1 METLKNLSILSGI
14 LFRSITYLSCIIK
27 KIFVNFVVL
36 CESMRGDSVYLVLL
50 SRMYLE
56 DLGDLDSSRP

>member
-27 KIFVNFVVL
+27 KI
-36 CESMRGDSVYLVLL
+36 S
-50 SRMYLE
+50 
-56 DLGDLDSSRP
+56 